1 MKKLITL
8 LMAVLAVACF
18 AGCSS
23 KAEESTTTSLEDN
36 GDGTLTYL
44 EVENSPLDGGLLI
57 TVDKSAGTV
66 NMQITDKSG
75 KETTEYYKFSPADG
89 TCERYRYVSMMGTGF
104 YYTYDY
110 NSGEISTVLNNDKE
124 DVTQSTK
131 DSGRYESARS
141 ETKEYVDSLISYF
154 ETNFNTT
161 LVDIIK

>member
-1 MKKLITL
+1 MKRIITL
-8 LMAVLAVACF
+8 LMAVLTIACL

-23 KAEESTTTSLEDN
+23 KAEESTAASLEDSGN
-36 GDGTLTYL
+36 GTLTYL

-75 KETTEYYKFSPADG
+75 NETTEYYKFNPADN

-110 NSGEISTVLNNDKE
+110 NAGEISTILNNDKE

-131 DSGRYESARS
+131 DSGRFESAQS

-154 ETNFNTT
+154 ETTFSTT
-161 LVDIIK
+161 LDDIIE